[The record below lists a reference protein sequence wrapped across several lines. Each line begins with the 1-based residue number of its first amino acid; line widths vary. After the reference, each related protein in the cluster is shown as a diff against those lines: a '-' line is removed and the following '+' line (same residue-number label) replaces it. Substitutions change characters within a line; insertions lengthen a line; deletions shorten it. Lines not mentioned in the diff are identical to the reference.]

1 MLDPLCSE
9 WYNGDRISGV
19 GFPDIWLE
27 EEKNMAKHVKRSVFP
42 IYLVGI
48 VWLVF
53 GLFFSLYQPVDY
65 ILCALVSVAAF
76 IVGKAIFPDKSYQI
90 AGEEEAAKVEREAQ
104 RKAEEAHAAREK
116 AQAEREERER
126 QAQEEKA
133 RQAQQAK
140 STGNPEIDKLILERD
155 RALSEMRRLNDSIED
170 ETISAQIDHLE
181 EVTRQIID
189 QVIKEPKKLPQ
200 IRRFLNYFLPTT
212 LKILNAYD
220 RMDATGISGENI
232 DNTKARVEGMM
243 DTIVKAFDKQLDSLF
258 GAEAMDIST
267 DITVMENLLAQ
278 EGLSDQNRP
287 KTAGEG
293 TTLEL

>member
-1 MLDPLCSE
+1 
-9 WYNGDRISGV
+9 
-19 GFPDIWLE
+19 
-27 EEKNMAKHVKRSVFP
+27 MAKHVKRSVIP
-42 IYLVGI
+42 IYLVGV

-53 GLFFSLYQPVDY
+53 GLGLRLYQPVDY

-76 IVGKAIFPDKSYQI
+76 VVGKAIFPDKSYQI
-90 AGEEEAAKVEREAQ
+90 AGGEDEEEKEREAQ
-104 RKAEEAHAAREK
+104 KRAEEGHAAREK
-116 AQAEREERER
+116 AQAAREERQRRE
-126 QAQEEKA
+126 QEEKA

-140 STGNPEIDKLILERD
+140 STGNPEIDKLILERE

-181 EVTRQIID
+181 EVTRKIID
-189 QVIKEPKKLPQ
+189 QVIQDPKKLPQ

-220 RMDATGISGENI
+220 RMDAVGISGENI
-232 DNTKARVEGMM
+232 DATKAKVEAMM
-243 DTIVKAFDKQLDSLF
+243 GTIVKAFDKQLDSLF

-278 EGLSDQNRP
+278 EGLSGPARP
-287 KTAGEG
+287 KTSGEG
-293 TTLEL
+293 TALEL

>member
-1 MLDPLCSE
+1 
-9 WYNGDRISGV
+9 
-19 GFPDIWLE
+19 
-27 EEKNMAKHVKRSVFP
+27 MAKRTKRSVLP
-42 IYLVGI
+42 IYLVGA

-53 GLFFSLYQPVDY
+53 GLFFSLYRPVDY
-65 ILCALVSVAAF
+65 VLCALVSLGAF
-76 IVGKAIFPDKSYQI
+76 IFGKAVFPDREYQLPED
-90 AGEEEAAKVEREAQ
+90 EEERR
-104 RKAEEAHAAREK
+104 RKQAEEAHAAREQ
-116 AQAEREERER
+116 AQKDREARQR
-126 QAQEEKA
+126 QAQEAEA
-133 RQAQQAK
+133 RQAQQTK

-189 QVIKEPKKLPQ
+189 QVIREPKKLPQ

-220 RMDATGISGENI
+220 RMDAVGISGENI
-232 DNTKARVEGMM
+232 DATKTRVENMM
-243 DTIVKAFDKQLDSLF
+243 GTIVKAFDKQLDNLF
-258 GAEAMDIST
+258 GAEAMDVST

-278 EGLSDQNRP
+278 EGLSGPERP
-287 KTAGEG
+287 KASDGS

>member
-1 MLDPLCSE
+1 
-9 WYNGDRISGV
+9 
-19 GFPDIWLE
+19 
-27 EEKNMAKHVKRSVFP
+27 MAKHVKRSVIP
-42 IYLVGI
+42 IYLVGV

-53 GLFFSLYQPVDY
+53 GLGLRLYQPVDY

-76 IVGKAIFPDKSYQI
+76 VVGKAIFPDKSYQI
-90 AGEEEAAKVEREAQ
+90 AGAEDEEEKKQAG
-104 RKAEEAHAAREK
+104 EK
-116 AQAEREERER
+116 AQAEREERQRRE
-126 QAQEEKA
+126 QEEKA

-140 STGNPEIDKLILERD
+140 STGNPEIDKLILERE

-189 QVIKEPKKLPQ
+189 QVIQEPKKLPQ

-220 RMDATGISGENI
+220 RMDAVGISGENI
-232 DNTKARVEGMM
+232 DATKAKVEDMM
-243 DTIVKAFDKQLDSLF
+243 GTIVKAFDKQLDSLF

-278 EGLSDQNRP
+278 EGLAGPERP
-287 KTAGEG
+287 KTSGEG